1 MMEYR
6 SNGHSSL
13 APAEI
18 TAVLLEN
25 IHPVN
30 DFALVSK
37 LSGGGVVV
45 RVLERPET
53 DKAFF
58 GKRHGTENRFDI
70 VQNIPSVVI
79 TPYQPIVQISYV
91 EAKEEQGS
99 HISFCYTPHPQ
110 ANILSFAEWISGGLC
125 CVAGLVGMQS
135 NPIAVIAVFFGL
147 LIIFFPK
154 IRATSSFEMEVQ
166 RCVTGVQSLP
176 LSVQISLSKEEK

>member
-1 MMEYR
+1 MEYR
-6 SNGHSSL
+6 LQGYSSL

-18 TAVLLEN
+18 TSILIDN
-25 IHPVN
+25 IHPVK

-53 DKAFF
+53 DKSFF
-58 GKRHGTENRFDI
+58 GKRHGTQNRFDI

-79 TPYQPIVQISYV
+79 TPYQPIVQISY
-91 EAKEEQGS
+91 EQATDDQGS
-99 HISFCYTPHPQ
+99 HISFYYTPHPQ
-110 ANILSFAEWISGGLC
+110 ANILSFAEWIGGGLC

-147 LIIFFPK
+147 LIIFFPR
-154 IRATSSFEMEVQ
+154 IRAQSSFQMEVQ
-166 RCVTGVQSLP
+166 RCVTAVQSLP